1 MCSLIHSFGYVT
13 IGIISFIVDDESI
26 QILIYFMLL
35 ISISEGRAIF
45 IGYFPASRTI
55 SVVVVNPYQNRD
67 LSPSILEKQYRDA
80 CQALSIQPPPRN
92 GITFRVSFRI
102 CLRKRLLVSWLYFSF
117 SYFIS
122 IFCLFSGGLCWV
134 CQGC

>member
-1 MCSLIHSFGYVT
+1 MCSLILSFGCVT

-26 QILIYFMLL
+26 QILTSFMLL

-80 CQALSIQPPPRN
+80 CQALTVQPPPRN
-92 GITFRVSFRI
+92 GIAFRVSFRI
-102 CLRKRLLVSWLYFSF
+102 CLRKSLLVSWLYFHFLTSLVSF
-117 SYFIS
+117 
-122 IFCLFSGGLCWV
+122 V
-134 CQGC
+134 CC